1 MLHLTPEA
9 LECAYELLR
18 VTRPFS
24 GWRLPP
30 ADEVEFH
37 IQRTRKQF
45 ADCEIVNGTPII
57 RVSAAKHAQLGTLLA
72 TMAHEMVHLHEF
84 YTLPAK
90 EVRHGATFNKHAD
103 RICRLHGFDRGS
115 F

>member
-1 MLHLTPEA
+1 MLHLSPEM

-18 VTRPFS
+18 ATRPFS

-37 IQRTRKQF
+37 IQRTRRQF
-45 ADCEIVNGTPII
+45 ADCEVVNGIPII
-57 RVSAAKHAQLGTLLA
+57 RVSATKHAQLGTLLA
-72 TMAHEMVHLHEF
+72 TMAHEMIHLYEF
-84 YTLPAK
+84 NTLPTK
-90 EVRHGATFNKHAD
+90 EVRHGASFNKHAD
-103 RICRLHGFDRGS
+103 RVCKIHGFDRGS

>member
-1 MLHLTPEA
+1 MLHLSPA
-9 LECAYELLR
+9 MLECAYELLR
-18 VTRPFS
+18 TTRPFS
-24 GWRLPP
+24 GWKLPP

-45 ADCEIVNGTPII
+45 ADCEVVNGTPII

-72 TMAHEMVHLHEF
+72 TMAHEMIHLYEF

-103 RICRLHGFDRGS
+103 RVCKIHGFDRGS